1 MRALV
6 FTGPGQVEL
15 RDEPAPTVGS
25 DEELVTVRASG
36 ICGSELHG
44 FRATGFRVPPLI
56 MGHEFV
62 GTTDDGR
69 RVAVNPLRACGGCDS
84 CDRSRP
90 QLCRNRSLLGIHR
103 PGGFAEQVAVPRTAV
118 HVLPDDLPFAAAAL
132 IEPLANA
139 IHAWSLL
146 PEPPDRVAVLG
157 AGPIGL
163 LCATYARAR
172 GAEVLITDPSANRR
186 AAAEK
191 LSLPAAAEPTGEYDA
206 VIDAVGVPASR
217 QATIDR
223 TRPGGT
229 AVWVGL
235 AHDTVEIAGNTVVRG
250 EKSIHGSFAYTPDEF
265 AQAVALAP
273 DLDLGWATEVPF
285 EQAADVFY
293 SLAEGNTEILK
304 AVIVPEPA

>member
-6 FTGPGQVEL
+6 FTDPGKVEL
-15 RDEPAPTVGS
+15 RDEPVPTVGA

-44 FRATGFRVPPLI
+44 FRTAGFRVPPLI

-62 GTTDDGR
+62 GTTSDGR
-69 RVAVNPLRACGGCDS
+69 RVAVNPLRACGNCDS
-84 CDRSRP
+84 CLHGRT
-90 QLCRNRSLLGIHR
+90 QLCRDRSLFGVHR
-103 PGGFAEQVAVPRTAV
+103 PGGFAEQVAVPRSAL

-139 IHAWSLL
+139 IHVWSLL
-146 PEPPDRVAVLG
+146 PEHPHRIVVLG

-163 LCATYARAR
+163 LCAMFACTR
-172 GAEVLITDPSANRR
+172 GAHVEITDPSPNRR
-186 AAAEK
+186 TTAER
-191 LSLPAAAEPTGEYDA
+191 LSLRVVGEPTGEYDA
-206 VIDAVGVPASR
+206 VIDAVGVPATR

-229 AVWVGL
+229 AVWIGL
-235 AHDTVEIAGNTVVRG
+235 AHDSAEISGDTVVRG
-250 EKSIHGSFAYTPDEF
+250 EKTIRGSFAYTPEEF
-265 AQAVALAP
+265 GRAVALAP
-273 DLDLGWATEVPF
+273 SLDLGWAREVPF

-293 SLAEGNTEILK
+293 ALADGNTEIAK

>member
-25 DEELVTVRASG
+25 DEELVAVRASG

-62 GTTDDGR
+62 GTTTDGR
-69 RVAVNPLRACGGCDS
+69 RVAVNPLRACGSCDS
-84 CDRSRP
+84 CERGRP

-103 PGGFAEQVAVPRTAV
+103 PGGFAEQVSVPRSAV
-118 HVLPDDLPFAAAAL
+118 HVLPDGLTFAAAAL

-146 PEPPDRVAVLG
+146 PEPPDRLAVLG

-163 LCATYARAR
+163 LCAMVARTR
-172 GAEVLITDPSANRR
+172 GVEVQITDPSGSRR
-186 AAAEK
+186 AAAQRLALE
-191 LSLPAAAEPTGEYDA
+191 AVAEPTGEYDV
-206 VIDAVGVPASR
+206 VIDAVGVLATR
-217 QATIDR
+217 QATIDH

-229 AVWVGL
+229 GVWIGL
-235 AHDTVEIAGNTVVRG
+235 AHDTAEVSGNTLVRG
-250 EKSIHGSFAYTPDEF
+250 ERTIRGSFAYTPDEF
-265 AQAVALAP
+265 ARAVALAP
-273 DLDLGWATEVPF
+273 GLDLSWATEVPL
-285 EQAADVFY
+285 ERSREVFY
-293 SLAEGNTEILK
+293 SLAEGNTEIIK
-304 AVIVPEPA
+304 AVIVPESA